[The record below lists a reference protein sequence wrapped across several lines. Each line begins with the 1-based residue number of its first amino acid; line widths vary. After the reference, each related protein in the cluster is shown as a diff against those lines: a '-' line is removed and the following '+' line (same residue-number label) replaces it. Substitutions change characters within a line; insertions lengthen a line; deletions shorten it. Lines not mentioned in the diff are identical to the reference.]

1 MSTDKNMC
9 VGLTNKE
16 SIDKFMGRL
25 GCFLLI
31 FMMITVTAVSQSKIN
46 SFLTP
51 SDTLNKPRRNAVIIA
66 ESSVAGL
73 TLIGLNQLWYADYP
87 QSKFHTINDNNQWL
101 QMDKL
106 GHTFS
111 SYQLGSVG
119 ANILNWSGVNKKQQ
133 LLYGA
138 TLGFAFLTT
147 VEVFDGFSKEWGF
160 SWGDMMANASGT
172 GLYIGQELLWDEQRI
187 TLKYSFHQT
196 KYAKLRPDTLGDG
209 FLEEVLKDYNGQT
222 YWLSANIHSFFKDSN
237 LPQWLNI
244 AIGYGAD
251 GMLVGDNELVDNLG
265 ISQNRKRQFY
275 LSLDVDLSRIKTNS
289 QVLKSILEI
298 FNVIKVPFPALELDS
313 NGKLNA
319 HAVYF

>member
-1 MSTDKNMC
+1 
-9 VGLTNKE
+9 
-16 SIDKFMGRL
+16 MGRF
-25 GCFLLI
+25 GCFLLT

-51 SDTLNKPRRNAVIIA
+51 SDTLNKPRRTAVIIT

-87 QSKFHTINDNNQWL
+87 QSKFHTINDNDQWL

-111 SYQLGSVG
+111 SYQLGNVG

-160 SWGDMMANASGT
+160 SWGDMLANASGT
-172 GLYIGQELLWDEQRI
+172 GLYIGQELLWKEQRI

-196 KYAKLRPDTLGDG
+196 KYAKLRPDALGDG

-222 YWLSANIHSFFKDSN
+222 YWLSANIQSFFKESCI
-237 LPQWLNI
+237 PQWLNI

-265 ISQNRKRQFY
+265 ISHSRKRQFY

-289 QVLKSILEI
+289 RVLKSVLEV

-313 NGKLNA
+313 NGKLKA
-319 HAVYF
+319 HAIYF

>member
-1 MSTDKNMC
+1 
-9 VGLTNKE
+9 
-16 SIDKFMGRL
+16 MGRF
-25 GCFLLI
+25 GCFLLT

-51 SDTLNKPRRNAVIIA
+51 SDTLNKPRRTAVIIT

-87 QSKFHTINDNNQWL
+87 QSKFHTINDNDQWL

-111 SYQLGSVG
+111 SYQLGNVG

-160 SWGDMMANASGT
+160 SWGDMLANASGT
-172 GLYIGQELLWDEQRI
+172 GLYIGQELLWKEQRI

-196 KYAKLRPDTLGDG
+196 KYAKLRPDALGDG

-222 YWLSANIHSFFKDSN
+222 YWLSANIQSFFKESCI
-237 LPQWLNI
+237 PQWLNI

-265 ISQNRKRQFY
+265 ISHNRKRQFY
-275 LSLDVDLSRIKTNS
+275 ISLDVDLSRIKTNS
-289 QVLKSILEI
+289 RVLKSVLEV

-313 NGKLNA
+313 NGKLKA
-319 HAVYF
+319 HAIYF